1 MISCRLVSLCSMGTE
16 RVNAELA
23 SLVPSAALTRS
34 VPMLLLDQADGKKI

>member
-23 SLVPSAALTRS
+23 SLVPSAALTHS
-34 VPMLLLDQADGKKI
+34 APMLLLNQADGKKI

>member
-1 MISCRLVSLCSMGTE
+1 MPK
-16 RVNAELA
+16 LA